1 MAEQTKKE
9 VIIDVKV
16 QRDER
21 IKELLNQMGSLTK
34 EIVECDLAIS
44 KIKKEARSNNAIT
57 QEQAKELAK
66 LTAERKTATKQLQ
79 SLSREEQNLVV
90 ANTAAKNSLNA
101 MRAEISAL
109 KVQIADIDVDTPA
122 FAEMAKQIDTIT
134 QKVSKA
140 EQSYGVFSRNV
151 GNYKSGF
158 SGLSFQIQQVARELP
173 SLSIGL
179 PQFFLALSN
188 NIPMLTDEITRAKG
202 EIKAAK
208 EAGKEF
214 VPLNKQIIGSIF
226 SVQTAIVAAV
236 TILTVWGDDIIKW
249 AGKVF
254 KGKDAMEAFRKSASA
269 MVGGIAQERAELAG
283 LFNALSKA
291 EQGTANYL
299 AVRNTI
305 LDKYGDLLENEREEV
320 KNLTN
325 IAAAYDTITK
335 KITGRAIVEG
345 FNKQIEEQSKKY
357 SEIYSKYFADL
368 LPSFNAKFGEEGIS
382 KLIEFLGLLQDG
394 TAESIAKA
402 KEIARV
408 FDTQQM
414 NRQWD
419 SNGEFHDT
427 IVTVNA
433 LLDNF
438 GGGSKVDKI
447 VKAFAKITEQ
457 INATTEAQQ
466 TLLKE
471 FNAEAPASK
480 QDGGSNGN
488 TAFQKAQRALEL
500 AQKSAEERLKAE
512 RATAYNSE
520 QIYNAS
526 EEAKFAFSQK
536 WDSKE
541 FDMEQKHQR
550 EMLDLQKRYGEIT
563 QEEYNA
569 ELAILATQRSTYE
582 QEQLTASAE
591 FAEKMRAQLL
601 KDAEALRK
609 DILKYNEETEK
620 QANKQKWEAYRQ
632 SARDLASKGI
642 ISTTERD
649 DLITASYASEK
660 VADNSITTKYI
671 RARRSE
677 EQTKGR
683 NIQEILDAQYS
694 KSEVEARQYHGQ
706 IAAINLAILKQ
717 TQLIVER
724 KKAGLETYEQEA
736 ELAYLLQDLQKQ
748 RYEDELAVAWRS
760 AAQQY
765 EIRKKYLEEELKLYK
780 GNAAEQAR
788 IQQEI
793 AENESQHRHRQLE
806 NFQTYTSEIG
816 NLLEGT
822 NELAQT
828 LYDRQLD
835 TEKANNEMALSDLE
849 KRHKAGLISDKQ
861 YNNEKLRLDEDLA
874 KKEALIARKQAI
886 MERAMALFNIGVNTA
901 SAIMKI
907 WAEVP
912 KADFGIST
920 GVLTAL
926 ASAAGAAQVAAVL
939 AQPLPKARK
948 GGRIQGATH
957 EAGGVLVNTEDEERI
972 VGADPSRAFPEL
984 LNLISYLGKRK
995 MRLPDTGYATRRAQT
1010 ISPDVLA
1017 NEVGRQVAV
1026 AIDTNNQKQAEAIGR
1041 VVGQEVAEQMKNVKI
1056 YTAVTDV
1063 RKAERLHDR
1072 IVNSAKM

>member
-16 QRDER
+16 ERDKR
-21 IKELLNQMGSLTK
+21 IDEILNKMEVLTK
-34 EIVECDLAIS
+34 NIAEADLALDRFHKDLKSGNITTAEYAKS
-44 KIKKEARSNNAIT
+44 TTKLT
-57 QEQAKELAK
+57 QE
-66 LTAERKTATKQLQ
+66 RKIATKQLQ

-101 MRAEISAL
+101 MRAEINAL

-188 NIPMLTDEITRAKG
+188 NIPMLTDEITRARG

-208 EAGKEF
+208 EAGEEF

-226 SVQTAIVAAV
+226 SVQTAIVAVV

-249 AGKVF
+249 VGKMF
-254 KGKDAMEAFRKSASA
+254 KGKDAMDAFRKSASA
-269 MVGGIAQERAELAG
+269 MVGSIAAERAELAG

-291 EQGTANYL
+291 EEGTANYL
-299 AVRNTI
+299 AVRNVI

-320 KNLTN
+320 RNLN
-325 IAAAYDTITK
+325 DIATAYDTIAK
-335 KITGRAIVEG
+335 KISAKAIMDG
-345 FNKQIEEQSKKY
+345 FSKQIEEQSSEFGEKYQKWYEKSIDGYIKRFGDDATTQLTNDLMAVVQGKADQEVFNRLWVSRGFNMFNSLNDFTLSLTKTVKKY
-357 SEIYSKYFADL
+357 QSEINGTIQAMQEL
-368 LPSFNAKFGEEGIS
+368 GEAYG
-382 KLIEFLGLLQDG
+382 
-394 TAESIAKA
+394 
-402 KEIARV
+402 
-408 FDTQQM
+408 FDT
-414 NRQWD
+414 D
-419 SNGEFHDT
+419 PKK
-427 IVTVNA
+427 
-433 LLDNF
+433 
-438 GGGSKVDKI
+438 GGGS
-447 VKAFAKITEQ
+447 
-457 INATTEAQQ
+457 
-466 TLLKE
+466 
-471 FNAEAPASK
+471 
-480 QDGGSNGN
+480 GN
-488 TAFQKAQRALEL
+488 EEFQKAQRALEL
-500 AQKSAEERLKAE
+500 EQRLAEEKLKAE
-512 RATAYNSE
+512 RETAYKSE
-520 QIYNAS
+520 QMYNAS
-526 EEAKFAFSQK
+526 EEAQFAFAQK
-536 WDSKE
+536 WDEKE
-541 FDMEQKHQR
+541 FALQQTHQ
-550 EMLDLQKRYGEIT
+550 EKMLALQKQYGEIT

-569 ELAILATQRSTYE
+569 ELAILAE
-582 QEQLTASAE
+582 QKKTFDAEQLTASVE
-591 FAEKMRAQLL
+591 FSEKSREQLL
-601 KDAEALRK
+601 KEAEALRK
-609 DILKYNEETEK
+609 EVFKYNEETEK

-632 SARDLASKGI
+632 SVRDLASKGVY
-642 ISTTERD
+642 SATESA

-660 VADNSITTKYI
+660 ADDNAITRKHAQV
-671 RARRSE
+671 RKREREGVLNDRLAEAWR
-677 EQTKGR
+677 
-683 NIQEILDAQYS
+683 DAQ
-694 KSEVEARQYHGQ
+694 
-706 IAAINLAILKQ
+706 
-717 TQLIVER
+717 
-724 KKAGLETYEQEA
+724 
-736 ELAYLLQDLQKQ
+736 Q
-748 RYEDELAVAWRS
+748 RYE
-760 AAQQY
+760 
-765 EIRKKYLEEELKLYK
+765 ITKKFLEDELKLYE
-780 GNAAEQAR
+780 GNATEQAR
-788 IQQEI
+788 IQQQI
-793 AENESQHRHRQLE
+793 AENESRHRQEQLE

-816 NLLEGT
+816 NLLESVSDLADSLYER
-822 NELAQT
+822 ELE
-828 LYDRQLD
+828 
-835 TEKANNEMALSDLE
+835 TEKANNEMLLADLE

-886 MERAMALFNIGVNTA
+886 MERAIALFNIGVNTA

-912 KADFGIST
+912 KADFGVST
-920 GVLTAL
+920 GILTAL
-926 ASAAGAAQVAAVL
+926 AAAAGAAQVAAVL

-948 GGRIQGATH
+948 GGRILGATH
-957 EAGGVLVNTEDEERI
+957 EAGGVLIETERDERI
-972 VGADPSRAFPEL
+972 IGANPSKAYPEL

-995 MRLPDTGYATRRAQT
+995 MRLPDTGYATRRGQT

>member
-44 KIKKEARSNNAIT
+44 KIKKEARSNGAIT

-101 MRAEISAL
+101 MRAEINAL

-122 FAEMAKQIDTIT
+122 FAEMSKQIDTLT

-158 SGLSFQIQQVARELP
+158 SAIGFQVQQIARELP
-173 SLSIGL
+173 TLAVGL

-188 NIPMLTDEITRAKG
+188 NIPMLTDAINQERAA
-202 EIKAAK
+202 IAQAK
-208 EAGKEF
+208 KDNKEF
-214 VPLNKQIIGSIF
+214 VSVGKQLVKSIF
-226 SVQTAIVAAV
+226 SWQTAMVVVI
-236 TILTVWGDDIIKW
+236 TLLTTHSKEIGAWIKNL
-249 AGKVF
+249 F
-254 KGKDAMEAFRKSASA
+254 KGKDAMEAYRKSASA
-269 MVGGIAQERAELAG
+269 MVGNVAAERAELAG
-283 LFNALSKA
+283 LFNALGKA
-291 EQGTANYL
+291 EEGTANYL
-299 AVRNTI
+299 AVRNVI
-305 LDKYGDLLENEREEV
+305 LDKYGNLLENEREEV
-320 KNLTN
+320 KNLNN

-345 FNKQIEEQSKKY
+345 FNKQIEEQSKAFGDVYKDY
-357 SEIYSKYFADL
+357 YDKL
-368 LPSFNAKFGEEGIS
+368 LPKFTEVFGDEGIS
-382 KLIEFLGLLQDG
+382 KLTEYLNLLIEG
-394 TAESIAKA
+394 TDESKAKA
-402 KEIARV
+402 VQLANAFNRTIL
-408 FDTQQM
+408 TQGG
-414 NRQWD
+414 
-419 SNGEFHDT
+419 GELTF
-427 IVTVNA
+427 NA
-433 LLDNF
+433 LTQRITALGHLVDSEFAIDKIADKFNSIQEPINATIQAMQELSEIYSLDTDTKK
-438 GGGSKVDKI
+438 GGGS
-447 VKAFAKITEQ
+447 
-457 INATTEAQQ
+457 
-466 TLLKE
+466 
-471 FNAEAPASK
+471 
-480 QDGGSNGN
+480 GN
-488 TAFQKAQRALEL
+488 EEFQKAQRALEL
-500 AQKSAEERLKAE
+500 EQKLAEEKLKAE

-526 EEAKFAFSQK
+526 EEAKFAFTQK
-536 WDSKE
+536 WNSKE
-541 FDMEQKHQR
+541 FDMEQKHQK

-660 VADNSITTKYI
+660 AADNSITTKYI

-706 IAAINLAILKQ
+706 IASINLAILKQ

-736 ELAYLLQDLQKQ
+736 ELAYLMQDLQKQ

-874 KKEALIARKQAI
+874 KKEAIIARKQAI

-1026 AIDTNNQKQAEAIGR
+1026 AMDTNNQKQAEAIGR

>member
-44 KIKKEARSNNAIT
+44 KIKKEARSNGAIT

-158 SGLSFQIQQVARELP
+158 SAIGFQVQQIARELP
-173 SLSIGL
+173 TLAVGL

-188 NIPMLTDEITRAKG
+188 NIPMMTDAINQERAA
-202 EIKAAK
+202 IAQAK
-208 EAGKEF
+208 KDNGEF
-214 VPLNKQIIGSIF
+214 VSIGKQLVKSIF
-226 SVQTAIVAAV
+226 SWQTAMVVVI
-236 TILTVWGDDIIKW
+236 TLLTTHSKEIGEWIKNL
-249 AGKVF
+249 F
-254 KGKDAMEAFRKSASA
+254 KGKDAMEAYRKSASA
-269 MVGGIAQERAELAG
+269 MVGDVAAERAELAG

-291 EQGTANYL
+291 EEGTANYL

-320 KNLTN
+320 KNLNN

-345 FNKQIEEQSKKY
+345 FNKQIEEQS
-357 SEIYSKYFADL
+357 S
-368 LPSFNAKFGEEGIS
+368 KFGEVYKDYYDNLLPKFTEVFGDEGIS
-382 KLIEFLGLLQDG
+382 KLTEFLNLLIEG
-394 TAESIAKA
+394 TDESKAKA
-402 KEIARV
+402 VQLANAFNRTIL
-408 FDTQQM
+408 TQGGGKQT
-414 NRQWD
+414 
-419 SNGEFHDT
+419 F
-427 IVTVNA
+427 NA
-433 LLDNF
+433 LTQRITALGNLVDSEF
-438 GGGSKVDKI
+438 AIDKI
-447 VKAFAKITEQ
+447 ADKFNSIQEP
-457 INATTEAQQ
+457 INATIQAMQ

-642 ISTTERD
+642 ISATERD

-660 VADNSITTKYI
+660 AADNSITTKYI

-920 GVLTAL
+920 GILTAL

-948 GGRIQGATH
+948 GGRIEGATH

-1026 AIDTNNQKQAEAIGR
+1026 AMDTNNQKQAEAIGR

-1072 IVNSAKM
+1072 IVNSAKI

>member
-1 MAEQTKKE
+1 MAEQTTKE

-34 EIVECDLAIS
+34 EIVECNLEIS
-44 KIKKEARSNNAIT
+44 KLNKEVKSNGAIT

-79 SLSREEQNLVV
+79 SLSREAQNLVV

-158 SGLSFQIQQVARELP
+158 SAIGFQVQQVARELP
-173 SLSIGL
+173 TLAVGL

-188 NIPMLTDEITRAKG
+188 NIPMLTDAINQERAA
-202 EIKAAK
+202 IAQAK
-208 EAGKEF
+208 QDNKEF
-214 VPLNKQIIGSIF
+214 VSVGKQLVKSIF
-226 SVQTAIVAAV
+226 SWQTAMVVVI
-236 TILTVWGDDIIKW
+236 TLLTTHSKEIGEWIKNL
-249 AGKVF
+249 F
-254 KGKDAMEAFRKSASA
+254 KGKDAMEAYRKSASA
-269 MVGGIAQERAELAG
+269 MVGNVAAERAELAG

-299 AVRNTI
+299 AVRNVI
-305 LDKYGDLLENEREEV
+305 LDKYGNLLENEREEV
-320 KNLTN
+320 KNLNN

-345 FNKQIEEQSKKY
+345 FNKQIEEQSKAFGDVYKDY
-357 SEIYSKYFADL
+357 YDNL
-368 LPSFNAKFGEEGIS
+368 LPKFTEVFGDEGIS
-382 KLIEFLGLLQDG
+382 KLTEFLNLLIEG
-394 TAESIAKA
+394 TDESKAKA
-402 KEIARV
+402 VQLANAFNRTIL
-408 FDTQQM
+408 TQ
-414 NRQWD
+414 
-419 SNGEFHDT
+419 GGGKLTF
-427 IVTVNA
+427 NA
-433 LLDNF
+433 LTQRIDAT
-438 GGGSKVDKI
+438 GYVVDSKFAIDKI
-447 VKAFAKITEQ
+447 ADKFNSIQEP
-457 INATTEAQQ
+457 INATIQAMQ

-526 EEAKFAFSQK
+526 EEAKFAFAQK

-591 FAEKMRAQLL
+591 YAEKMRAQLL

-609 DILKYNEETEK
+609 DVLKYNEETEK
-620 QANKQKWEAYRQ
+620 QANKQKWEAYRETTK
-632 SARDLASKGI
+632 DLAAKGI

-660 VADNSITTKYI
+660 AADNSITTKHI

-694 KSEVEARQYHGQ
+694 KSEVAAQFKGQ
-706 IAAINLAILKQ
+706 IASINLAILKQ

-736 ELAYLLQDLQKQ
+736 ELAYLMQDLQKQ

-874 KKEALIARKQAI
+874 KKEAIIARKQAI

-972 VGADPSRAFPEL
+972 VGADPARAFPEL

>member
-21 IKELLNQMGSLTK
+21 IKELLKEMAKLQK
-34 EIVECDLAIS
+34 EIDVLDGQLEAVHRSYKDGTRNY
-44 KIKKEARSNNAIT
+44 KEYTEATVRLR
-57 QEQAKELAK
+57 Q
-66 LTAERKTATKQLQ
+66 ERKAANKQLQ

-90 ANTAAKNSLNA
+90 ANTAAKGSVEALRAEYNALNQVWAKATIGSEEYLKAQKQMAEINEKLNA
-101 MRAEISAL
+101 
-109 KVQIADIDVDTPA
+109 
-122 FAEMAKQIDTIT
+122 
-134 QKVSKA
+134 A
-140 EQSYGVFSRNV
+140 EQSVGKFGRNV

-158 SGLSFQIQQVARELP
+158 SAIGFQVQQIARELP
-173 SLSIGL
+173 TLAVGL

-188 NIPMLTDEITRAKG
+188 NIPMLTDAINQERAA
-202 EIKAAK
+202 IAQAK
-208 EAGKEF
+208 KDNGEF
-214 VPLNKQIIGSIF
+214 VSIGKQLVKSIF
-226 SVQTAIVAAV
+226 SWQTAMVVVI
-236 TILTVWGDDIIKW
+236 TLLTTHSKEIGAWIKNL
-249 AGKVF
+249 F
-254 KGKDAMEAFRKSASA
+254 KGKDAMEAYRKSASA
-269 MVGGIAQERAELAG
+269 MVGDVAAERAELAA
-283 LFNALSKA
+283 LFSALSKA

-305 LDKYGDLLENEREEV
+305 LDKYGNLLENEREEV
-320 KNLTN
+320 KNLNN

-402 KEIARV
+402 KEIVRV

-419 SNGEFHDT
+419 SNGELHDT

-433 LLDNF
+433 LLDNY
-438 GGGSKVDKI
+438 GGGSKVDKM

-457 INATTEAQQ
+457 INASTEAQQ

-471 FNAEAPASK
+471 FNAEPPASK

-500 AQKSAEERLKAE
+500 AQRADEERLKAE

-526 EEAKFAFSQK
+526 EEAKFAFTQK
-536 WDSKE
+536 WNSKE
-541 FDMEQKHQR
+541 FELEQQHQR

-620 QANKQKWEAYRQ
+620 QANKQKWEAYRETTK
-632 SARDLASKGI
+632 DLAAKGI

-660 VADNSITTKYI
+660 AADNSITTKYI

-694 KSEVEARQYHGQ
+694 KSEVEARQYHVQ

-861 YNNEKLRLDEDLA
+861 YNNEKLRIDEDLA

-920 GVLTAL
+920 GILTAL

-957 EAGGVLVNTEDEERI
+957 EAGGVLIETERDERI
-972 VGADPSRAFPEL
+972 IGANPSKAYPEL